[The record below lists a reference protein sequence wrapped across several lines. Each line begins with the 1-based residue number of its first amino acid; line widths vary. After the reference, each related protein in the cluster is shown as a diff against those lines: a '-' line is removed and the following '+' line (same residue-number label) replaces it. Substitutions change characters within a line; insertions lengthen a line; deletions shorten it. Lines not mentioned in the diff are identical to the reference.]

1 MIVRKNYLDKLISWK
16 DHDIIKVITGIRRCG
31 KSTLLKQFQNYL
43 TDNGVTEEQI
53 ISINFEDLEFE
64 DLLDYRSLYK
74 YVKNNLLPDK
84 KMYVFLDEIQKVSNF
99 EKAVD
104 SLYIQKNVDVYITGS
119 NAYMLSS
126 DLSTLLSGRYIEISM
141 LPLSFKEVYEE
152 KGGDK
157 EEVFNQ
163 YLKYGGFPY
172 LTAISLDEEQT
183 NMYLEGIYNTVII
196 KDIEERENRKNL
208 DPNKRK
214 ITDIVLLKSIAR
226 YLASTIGSIVS
237 VKNVTG
243 YLTSN
248 GRKVS
253 ASTVDDYMEALRE
266 TFIFYPVERFDISG
280 KKMLKTLNKWY
291 IVDLALRDYMVPKKT
306 YDLGFSLENTV
317 YFELIRRGY
326 RVSIGKTETAEV
338 DFVAQKNGEMI
349 YYQVSASML
358 DQRTFERELLPLRSI
373 KDNYKKIVLTL
384 DKFTQ
389 GNYEGIKVVNAIDW
403 LLEN

>member
-152 KGGDK
+152 
-157 EEVFNQ
+157 
-163 YLKYGGFPY
+163 
-172 LTAISLDEEQT
+172 
-183 NMYLEGIYNTVII
+183 
-196 KDIEERENRKNL
+196 
-208 DPNKRK
+208 
-214 ITDIVLLKSIAR
+214 
-226 YLASTIGSIVS
+226 
-237 VKNVTG
+237 
-243 YLTSN
+243 
-248 GRKVS
+248 
-253 ASTVDDYMEALRE
+253 
-266 TFIFYPVERFDISG
+266 
-280 KKMLKTLNKWY
+280 
-291 IVDLALRDYMVPKKT
+291 
-306 YDLGFSLENTV
+306 
-317 YFELIRRGY
+317 
-326 RVSIGKTETAEV
+326 
-338 DFVAQKNGEMI
+338 
-349 YYQVSASML
+349 
-358 DQRTFERELLPLRSI
+358 
-373 KDNYKKIVLTL
+373 
-384 DKFTQ
+384 
-389 GNYEGIKVVNAIDW
+389 
-403 LLEN
+403 